1 MTEFN
6 SCAALLSEENL
17 KEATAVYQEIKN
29 LGESPFDYLL
39 DLQNRLQQNLESQ
52 YPGRTVAPHNIKTK
66 GELAQFLLDQKHA
79 FDDEFQELLLSVA
92 GTNKSAKDQTTI
104 WKKWKSGYET
114 LRAEGVNEGLNQNEI
129 AERDFEIIDMVMFL
143 NNILLALGFDEQ
155 KLFQY
160 YYLKNLENVR
170 RYKGNY

>member
-17 KEATAVYQEIKN
+17 KQAYHAYQEIKN

-52 YPGRTVAPHNIKTK
+52 YRRTVAPFNIKTK
-66 GELAQFLLDQKHA
+66 GELAQFLLDQKQA

-114 LRAEGVNEGLNQNEI
+114 LRAEDVNEGLTQDEQ
-129 AERDFEIIDMVMFL
+129 AERDFEVIDMFHFF
-143 NNILLALGFDEQ
+143 NNMLLALGFDE
-155 KLFQY
+155 KRVFQY

-170 RYKGNY
+170 RYKDNY